1 MRQAWKE
8 YLEYLSVAIN
18 SLRMTFDNDV
28 IAGGYVGAF
37 LEEFGAPPREMLAQ
51 RNTSERDGSYLKYCT
66 FKLETSAVWAALMQI
81 EAFFHQI

>member
-37 LEEFGAPPREMLAQ
+37 LE
-51 RNTSERDGSYLKYCT
+51 
-66 FKLETSAVWAALMQI
+66 
-81 EAFFHQI
+81 